1 MKSILLIMFLLP
13 LSVAAQQFSYDNIS
27 TGQKGADFITSDRS
41 ACHDAKGTIQFFRN
55 RVVIDGEKFTVKKVR
70 KDDIIKTDK
79 GMIKVVYSPP
89 SEGQGEATKKPA
101 YVQVLRY
108 NTLLTYHINE
118 QEPEVAAVLN
128 K

>member
-1 MKSILLIMFLLP
+1 
-13 LSVAAQQFSYDNIS
+13 
-27 TGQKGADFITSDRS
+27 
-41 ACHDAKGTIQFFRN
+41 
-55 RVVIDGEKFTVKKVR
+55 VIDGEKFTVKKVR

-89 SEGQGEATKKPA
+89 SEGQGKATKKPA

-118 QEPEVAAVLN
+118 QGPEVAAVLN